1 MHCPNCGKK
10 VVENQK
16 FCSNCGTNLED
27 IINSKNENASESVEN
42 NDTKTEEQNFD
53 NYYKNKSTPLNKT
66 TKIISIIAL
75 CIIILALTT
84 FGIKEYK
91 QYQKDIE
98 PLSVSKVRF
107 DMGNISFDIKYDTNY
122 RQAIICEIFEDIIA
136 EDWLIGYFKDY
147 YDNDFSVNIDKDE
160 VISYPIDIKS
170 NNINIVKGE
179 RPVVKYEITDV
190 TAKDFAKIKETFKIG
205 IDRRGSI
212 RVSISNALDK
222 NVKNRNR
229 VKKEYFTWKKK
240 VEAQKEA
247 ERKQKEWQEKV
258 LSSCVYKTSNG
269 VCFTTQLFEAE
280 PIKVNVDGKERY
292 DYWLGAKDACESRG
306 YKLPND
312 DDLRALFQDI
322 LGIEIKSGI
331 DIKSYKS
338 KSFTDV
344 PTNYDILKR
353 IAPTGFN
360 SYSQGS
366 DKWKF
371 VYLWEDR
378 EFDSKMAY
386 YRYKDVDWG
395 DEESSQKLGE
405 RLHDYSS
412 DINVICVYNPNG
424 KPHKS
429 LVQIQKEKIEKE
441 KKDLEAKKKQNERD
455 IENALF

>member
-1 MHCPNCGKK
+1 MYCPNCGSEIQ
-10 VVENQK
+10 ENQK

-27 IINSKNENASESVEN
+27 TINSKNENASESVEN
-42 NDTKTEEQNFD
+42 NDTNTEEQNFD
-53 NYYKNKSTPLNKT
+53 IYKKAATHLNKT
-66 TKIISIIAL
+66 AKIISIIAL
-75 CIIILALTT
+75 CIIILALTA
-84 FGIKEYK
+84 FGIREYK

-212 RVSISNALDK
+212 SVSISNALDK

-229 VKKEYFTWKKK
+229 VKKEYLTWKKK

-258 LSSCVYKTSNG
+258 LSSCVYKTSDG
-269 VCFTTQLFEAE
+269 VCFTTTIFDVE
-280 PIKVNVDGKERY
+280 PLLEGKNLETKN
-292 DYWLGAKDACESRG
+292 YWLGAKDYCESRG
-306 YKLPND
+306 YKLPSD
-312 DDLRALFQDI
+312 DDLRSLFHDFLKVEINAGMQIKTFKDMNTTDI
-322 LGIEIKSGI
+322 PL
-331 DIKSYKS
+331 
-338 KSFTDV
+338 
-344 PTNYDILKR
+344 NYDVVKR
-353 IAPTGFN
+353 IAPDEFYNYKGHDKEWKYITFWENELFDNERAYIRRLSHDRSFSAN
-360 SYSQGS
+360 SYEIYQ
-366 DKWKF
+366 DIAN
-371 VYLWEDR
+371 LD
-378 EFDSKMAY
+378 DS
-386 YRYKDVDWG
+386 YKKG
-395 DEESSQKLGE
+395 
-405 RLHDYSS
+405 
-412 DINVICVYNPNG
+412 ICVYNPNG

>member
-42 NDTKTEEQNFD
+42 NDTNKEEPNFD

-122 RQAIICEIFEDIIA
+122 RQAIISETFEDIIA
-136 EDWLIGYFKDY
+136 EDWLIGYFNDY
-147 YDNDFSVNIDKDE
+147 YDNELSVKIDKDE
-160 VISYPIDIKS
+160 SISYPIDIKS
-170 NNINIVKGE
+170 NNINIIKGKK
-179 RPVVKYEITDV
+179 PLVKYEINNV
-190 TAKDFAKIKETFKIG
+190 TAKDFAKIKESFKIG
-205 IDRRGSI
+205 LDNGSI
-212 RVSISNALDK
+212 NIPTPYALDK
-222 NVKNRNR
+222 NIKVRNIQKKYYLAW
-229 VKKEYFTWKKK
+229 KKE

-258 LSSCVYKTSNG
+258 LSSCVYKTSDG
-269 VCFTTQLFEAE
+269 VCFTTTIFDVEPLLEGKNFET
-280 PIKVNVDGKERY
+280 KN
-292 DYWLGAKDACESRG
+292 YWLGAKDYCECRG
-306 YKLPND
+306 YKLPSD
-312 DDLRALFQDI
+312 DDLRSLFSEF
-322 LGIEIKSGI
+322 LGIEINSGMQI
-331 DIKSYKS
+331 KTFKDMNTTDIPLNYNVVKKIAPNGFYNYKGHDKEWKDITFWEDELFDNERAYVRILSHDGSFSANSYEIYQDIADLDGSYK
-338 KSFTDV
+338 K
-344 PTNYDILKR
+344 
-353 IAPTGFN
+353 G
-360 SYSQGS
+360 
-366 DKWKF
+366 
-371 VYLWEDR
+371 
-378 EFDSKMAY
+378 
-386 YRYKDVDWG
+386 
-395 DEESSQKLGE
+395 
-405 RLHDYSS
+405 
-412 DINVICVYNPNG
+412 ICVYNPNG

-429 LVQIQKEKIEKE
+429 LVQIQKEKIEKD